1 MISFTLVNIC
11 KIINKFKKLPSISL
25 DTWFFLPC
33 VCRRK
38 HFTLPLT
45 RFYFSVPLI
54 SNLSFC
60 PVSLKPSSLP
70 LPVEIFFYHGMFIL
84 LFNSH
89 EWPRQNFSS
98 PNQYNIKHTSDE
110 NKKKYPFD
118 YQLIH
123 YQIHRKILLQTV
135 RRITH
140 VILGVK
146 GSIQW
151 CRCHHCLQHYTHLF
165 LIKCMLVKQ
174 VSQRW

>member
-1 MISFTLVNIC
+1 M
-11 KIINKFKKLPSISL
+11 PSISL
-25 DTWFFLPC
+25 DTWFFLSC

-45 RFYFSVPLI
+45 RFYFSVPSI

-60 PVSLKPSSLP
+60 PVSLNPSSLP
-70 LPVEIFFYHGMFIL
+70 LPVEI
-84 LFNSH
+84 LFTTECLSNSLT
-89 EWPRQNFSS
+89 PMSDQDRIS
-98 PNQYNIKHTSDE
+98 PHQINTISNIQAMRI
-110 NKKKYPFD
+110 KKYPFD

-123 YQIHRKILLQTV
+123 YQIHRKIRLQTV

-151 CRCHHCLQHYTHLF
+151 CRCHHCLKHYTHLF
-165 LIKCMLVKQ
+165 LIKWMLVKQ